1 MLKIENLSKSF
12 DNKLIYKDISI
23 IFEEQKIYSIFGIN
37 GAGKSTFLRTISGIF
52 IQDSGNITLDG
63 RDVQK
68 DTSCK
73 EDIFYIADEEINFPR
88 KNIDECIEFY
98 KCFYRTFSR
107 ETFVGL
113 QEIFKLNTKENINNF
128 SKGMKKQAILLT
140 ILPFLPKY
148 LILDE
153 TFDGVDP
160 LIKVKLKKYL
170 IDLVETENITLIV
183 SSHNISDIENFA
195 DDFYVLDKNTLMVN
209 FIENIENYQ
218 RVEFLLPD
226 GILLESLGLN
236 VLESRKIGR
245 SYSLLVKNKKEE
257 IFSKL
262 NAFNVTDIELSEIT
276 KEELFLQEVEG
287 K

>member
-1 MLKIENLSKSF
+1 
-12 DNKLIYKDISI
+12 
-23 IFEEQKIYSIFGIN
+23 
-37 GAGKSTFLRTISGIF
+37 
-52 IQDSGNITLDG
+52 
-63 RDVQK
+63 
-68 DTSCK
+68 
-73 EDIFYIADEEINFPR
+73 
-88 KNIDECIEFY
+88 
-98 KCFYRTFSR
+98 
-107 ETFVGL
+107 
-113 QEIFKLNTKENINNF
+113 
-128 SKGMKKQAILLT
+128 MKKQAILLT

-170 IDLVETENITLIV
+170 IDLVETENITLII

-195 DDFYVLDKNTLMVN
+195 DDFYVLDNNTLLAN
-209 FIENIENYQ
+209 FMDNMENYQ

-226 GILLESLGLN
+226 GLLLESLGLT

-245 SYSLLVKNKKEE
+245 SYSLLVKNKKED
-257 IFSKL
+257 ILSRLK
-262 NAFNVTDIELSEIT
+262 AFNVTDIELYEIS